1 MLTPAQ
7 RHFQRVMAERHGKT
21 DEQSDTA
28 RTAHEQIMH
37 RLRMDQSALKRVQS
51 DQAKAAMKRQLLPH
65 YEGWIEGTLDGDS
78 GRQDE
83 VIVTLM
89 VWAIDAGDYVLA
101 ARIGRYVVAHGL
113 LMPDRF
119 NRTAAT
125 ILVDEICD
133 PILVQVKADDTTDVT
148 PYLAVLDDV
157 ADFTADSDMPDVVRA
172 KLCKARA
179 FALRNGTTEEQA
191 IALALLRQAL
201 TLDAGAGVKKE
212 IERLARAVKKAAAE
226 AGAGGDDSTDSGDS
240 TDGGDSSDGSDG
252 GNGAGGT
259 GDAGGDSAADAA
271 GAGEAAAS
279 SELAVAASATATKT
293 TRKST
298 TRKPA
303 ARKTTAKKAPAAK
316 K

>member
-7 RHFQRVMAERHGKT
+7 KHFQKVMAERHGKT

-37 RLRMDQSALKRVQS
+37 RLRMDQSALRRVQS

-101 ARIGRYVVAHGL
+101 ARIGRYVVTHGL

-125 ILVDEICD
+125 ALVDEICD
-133 PILVQVKADDTTDVT
+133 PILVQVKADDATDVT
-148 PYLAVLDDV
+148 PYLAVLNEV
-157 ADFTADSDMPDVVRA
+157 AEFTAGSDMPDVVRA
-172 KLCKARA
+172 KLCKVRA
-179 FALRNGTTEEQA
+179 FALRNGTTDEQTT
-191 IALALLRQAL
+191 ALELLRQAL

-212 IERLARAVKKAAAE
+212 IDRLARAVKKAAA
-226 AGAGGDDSTDSGDS
+226 AADG
-240 TDGGDSSDGSDG
+240 TDGGDNTDSTGTDGAEGSDDM
-252 GNGAGGT
+252 AGDT
-259 GDAGGDSAADAA
+259 AAVGE

-279 SELAVAASATATKT
+279 SDPAAVASVTASKA

-303 ARKTTAKKAPAAK
+303 ARKTTTKKAPAVK